1 MIDAPMFDALGQ
13 PFFQR
18 ALIAGLL
25 ASLVCGIVGTFVVV
39 KRISSISGGLAHA
52 AFGGVGLGYVLGINP
67 VVGAAGFA
75 LLTSLGIGYAYR
87 RQRQSLDTLIVVC
100 WSVGMALGI
109 TLIALTPGYAPDLMS
124 YLFGS
129 ILFVDARYLMAVV
142 ALDVVLVLFVSAF
155 YRRLQAVVFEEEF
168 AEITGI
174 GVNRYLLMLLALV
187 ALSTVILMR
196 VVGIILVI
204 ALLTMPAVVARNW
217 SGSLLRMMVLATL
230 IGAVCT
236 TVGLFVA
243 SYLDAGYGL
252 DVPAGPLIVLVAAMV
267 YGGDWLLRLG
277 RS

>member
-1 MIDAPMFDALGQ
+1 MPMFDLLSQ

-39 KRISSISGGLAHA
+39 KRMSSISGGLAHA

-67 VVGAAGFA
+67 VAGAAGFA
-75 LLTSLGIGYAYR
+75 VLTSLGVGYAYR
-87 RQRQSLDTLIVVC
+87 RQRQSLDTLIVMC

-129 ILFVDARYLMAVV
+129 ILFVDARYLMLVV
-142 ALDVVLVLFVSAF
+142 ALDVVLVLFVTAF

-174 GVNRYLLMLLALV
+174 GVDRYLLMLLALI

-196 VVGIILVI
+196 VVGIVLVI

-217 SGSLLRMMVLATL
+217 SGSLVRMMVLASL
-230 IGAVCT
+230 IGGVCT
-236 TVGLFVA
+236 TAGLFVA
-243 SYLDAGYGL
+243 WYLDAGYGL
-252 DVPAGPLIVLVAAMV
+252 DVPAGPLIVLVAAVV

-277 RS
+277 RR